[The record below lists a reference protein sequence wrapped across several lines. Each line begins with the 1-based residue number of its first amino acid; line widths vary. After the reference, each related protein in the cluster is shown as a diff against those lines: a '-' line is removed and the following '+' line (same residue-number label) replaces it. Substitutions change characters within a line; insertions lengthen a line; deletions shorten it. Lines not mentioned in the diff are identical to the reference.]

1 MLTEFE
7 GFDTEGFFAS
17 GSEAVAVDFSV
28 ILFVPR
34 ARISEGALLVGPG
47 ASISIGSISSS
58 DTPSNRTELLIYSRT
73 FGLP

>member
-7 GFDTEGFFAS
+7 GFDTEGFFAL
-17 GSEAVAVDFSV
+17 GSEVVIVDFLV

-47 ASISIGSISSS
+47 ALISISLIFSS
-58 DTPSNRTELLIYSRT
+58 DTPSNRIELLISSQI